1 MAICAILSFGIDR
14 LGSSFPT
21 AASVTLRANTPLD
34 TKTPTLLRIAAA
46 LVLHACLL
54 AGAPLPSFAQTSPPK
69 STGTLSFRPAD
80 TQNAIAFDH
89 FYNLDYDRAMQ
100 GFEQVLQRHPD
111 DPFAVN
117 HLLTAVQFKELY
129 RIGALDT
136 GDYSNDS
143 FIGKVHQTPD
153 PKVKEQIKTLVDR
166 ATKLEDQRLEANPND
181 VDALYAR
188 GVTRAQFSTYTALME
203 HAWFSALRN
212 AVGARRD
219 HERVLELS
227 PGYTDAKLIVGA
239 HNYVMG
245 SLPWAVKAA
254 VSMVGLSGSKEKGLN
269 YLREAA
275 NGTGET
281 SVDAR
286 ILLALFLRREH
297 QYDEALRDTRSLI
310 PVYPR
315 DVLLALEEGNLLRAM
330 GHNQEAAA
338 AYREIWQAGKA
349 GHYPGLHFEVAAL
362 SLGDLLRN
370 QKDYSGAAA
379 AYDQVN
385 EVAQPDPETAQ
396 KANLGAGEMYDL
408 LQKRDLALKKYQA
421 VIASNADSPPAE
433 VARKHMK
440 EAYRAD

>member
-1 MAICAILSFGIDR
+1 M
-14 LGSSFPT
+14 
-21 AASVTLRANTPLD
+21 D
-34 TKTPTLLRIAAA
+34 TKTPTLFFRFTAA
-46 LVLHACLL
+46 LILQASLL
-54 AGAPLPSFAQTSPPK
+54 AGASVSLFAQATPAK
-69 STGTLSFRPAD
+69 TAGMLVFRPAD
-80 TQNAIAFDH
+80 TQNAAAFDH

-143 FIGKVHQTPD
+143 FIGKVHQAPD
-153 PKVKEQIKTLVDR
+153 PKVKEQIKALVDR
-166 ATKLEDQRLEANPND
+166 ATKLENQRLEANPND

-219 HERVLELS
+219 HERVLEIS

-239 HNYVMG
+239 HNFVMG

-254 VSMVGLSGSKEKGLN
+254 VAMVGLSGSKEKGLN

-275 NGTGET
+275 NATGET
-281 SVDAR
+281 SVDAK

-315 DVLLALEEGNLLRAM
+315 NVLLALEEGNLLRAM
-330 GHNQEAAA
+330 GHNQEAAD
-338 AYREIWQAGKA
+338 AYRQIWQAGKA
-349 GHYPGLHFEVAAL
+349 GHYAGLHYETAAL
-362 SLGDLLRN
+362 SLGDLLRSE
-370 QKDYSGAAA
+370 KDYSGAAT

-385 EVAQPDPETAQ
+385 EVSQPDPETAQ
-396 KANLGAGEMYDL
+396 KANLAAGEMYDL

-433 VARKHMK
+433 IARRHMK

>member
-1 MAICAILSFGIDR
+1 M
-14 LGSSFPT
+14 
-21 AASVTLRANTPLD
+21 D
-34 TKTPTLLRIAAA
+34 TKTPTLRLRLTSTLI
-46 LVLHACLL
+46 LQVSLLACLSL
-54 AGAPLPSFAQTSPPK
+54 SAFPQTGAHKAA
-69 STGTLSFRPAD
+69 GTLSFRPAD
-80 TQNAIAFDH
+80 PQNAIAFDH
-89 FYNLDYDRAMQ
+89 FYNLDYDRAIQ

-111 DPFAVN
+111 DPFAIN

-129 RIGALDT
+129 RIGALNT

-143 FIGKVHQTPD
+143 FIGKVHQDPD
-153 PKVKEQIKTLVDR
+153 PKVKEQIKALVDR
-166 ATKLEDQRLEANPND
+166 ATKLEDKRLEANPND

-245 SLPWAVKAA
+245 SLPWAVKAP

-269 YLREAA
+269 YLRESA

-281 SVDAR
+281 SVDAK

-310 PVYPR
+310 PIYPR
-315 DVLLALEEGNLLRAM
+315 NVLLALEEGNLLRAE
-330 GHNQEAAA
+330 GHSQEAADT
-338 AYREIWQAGKA
+338 YRQIWQAGKS
-349 GHYPGLHFEVAAL
+349 GHYAGLHYEATAL
-362 SLGDLLRN
+362 SLADLLRSE
-370 QKDYSGAAA
+370 KDYAGAAA
-379 AYDQVN
+379 AYDEVN
-385 EVAQPDPETAQ
+385 EVAQPDPEIVQ

-433 VARKHMK
+433 IARKHMK